1 MRTLVE
7 GAVNDQRTR
16 ILLDTGTNVS
26 IVSARYAKKLG
37 LRDTPDQDCSMY
49 VQGISK
55 DKATATRR
63 TTVKITLGWERVHV
77 FDMWVVN
84 HCAGVDALLGTEF
97 MIPEGV
103 LLDMFHLDAKI
114 PEEVLISLIKT
125 QTMNNEP
132 EIHYEVSGAVTMM
145 NIPRR
150 EWKRFK
156 VSKRHSSPKTH
167 EVWIRRTE
175 SVVPTLTSYREICPY
190 HVRLTNITDHKV
202 PPSNI
207 GMCSARTSPTR
218 YRILDSV
225 PTYIEWQVLVYAEAR
240 DDDLYK

>member
-7 GAVNDQRTR
+7 RAVNGQGTR

-63 TTVKITLGWERVHV
+63 TTVKITLGWERVYV
-77 FDMWVVN
+77 FDMWVIN
-84 HCAGVDALLGTEF
+84 HCAGVDALLRTEF

-103 LLDMFHLDAKI
+103 LLDMFHSDAKL
-114 PEEVLISLIKT
+114 PDEVLISLIKT
-125 QTMNNEP
+125 QAMRNEP
-132 EIHYEVSGAVTMM
+132 EIHYEDSGAITMM
-145 NIPRR
+145 NIPNGSGSVSTFRR
-150 EWKRFK
+150 D
-156 VSKRHSSPKTH
+156 
-167 EVWIRRTE
+167 IRRQ
-175 SVVPTLTSYREICPY
+175 
-190 HVRLTNITDHKV
+190 RLTKFGLGGRN
-202 PPSNI
+202 PFPSSNI

-225 PTYIEWQVLVYAEAR
+225 PVYTEWQVLVYAEAR
-240 DDDLYK
+240 DDDLYKNNS